1 MEMTRDNGC
10 MWFAIIVAADAST
23 DGSFVQ
29 RAAAWM
35 AQSGVRALILSSDAG
50 PHAGI
55 RMHKDARPYISML
68 GGDALRGYLAV
79 KSQGFGCMAI
89 GKEGMD
95 GGTIAALESAYDLI
109 VVHVTLAAESA
120 GMSSLPHVIGFQESG
135 VPAMISIDAR
145 NSLGVD
151 AAELIAKGLADPCD
165 ALRPVGFCIAPYS
178 VAIAAELARRWALPS
193 WGDGDDIAGLGQRM
207 LERAISR
214 PQRADA
220 SALPSGVDRGIAFER
235 PGAIDQVLCRMRVD
249 QEFLKVEDDLHG
261 HGEPGEFKRRAEG
274 VAQRIAEGLSD
285 EERAGVR
292 VDQIVARAVEEATGF
307 GPVTTLLRDDNITEI
322 MVNGPND
329 IFIER
334 CGAMERVPATFLDS
348 NHLMAVIE
356 RMLAPTCRRLDE
368 ASPMVDA
375 RLSDGSRLHAVIP
388 PLALNGPVLTIRKF
402 ARTNWGLAE
411 LVSLGMLP
419 SETARFLANC
429 VLAKASIVVSGGTGA
444 GKTTFLAALASE
456 ISDRERIVTI
466 EDAAELKIIKPNL
479 VMLES
484 RPPNIEGSGGVR
496 IRDLV
501 RNALRMRPD
510 RIVVGECRGAEAI
523 DMLQAMNTGHEGSLT
538 TVHANSPRDAIS
550 RLETMVLMAGL
561 ELPLAAAREQIV
573 RAVRLIVQVAR
584 VGIERKVVEVAEIT
598 GMEGQ
603 VVCMQTLAQYDHETR
618 RLVST
623 GLSPRFAERVS
634 LKECDARASE
644 NS

>member
-1 MEMTRDNGC
+1 MEMTKDRGC
-10 MWFAIIVAADAST
+10 MWFAVICATDAPAE
-23 DGSFVQ
+23 GSFVQ

-35 AQSGVRALILSSDAG
+35 AQGGVNALILSNEAG
-50 PHAGI
+50 AHAGI
-55 RMHKDARPYISML
+55 RTHKEARPYISML
-68 GGDALRGYLAV
+68 GSEALRGYLAV
-79 KSQGFGCMAI
+79 KSQGFGRMEV
-89 GKEGMD
+89 GEEEVNEE
-95 GGTIAALESAYDLI
+95 TIAALESAYDLI
-109 VVHVTLAAESA
+109 IVRTMLAAGSA
-120 GMSSLPHVIGFQESG
+120 DMISLLHAVGFSEVR

-145 NSLGVD
+145 NSFGVN
-151 AAELIAKGLADPCD
+151 AAQLIADGLADPSE
-165 ALRPVGFCIAPYS
+165 ALHPIGFCFVPHS
-178 VAIAAELARRWALPS
+178 VAIAAELSRRWALPS

-207 LERAISR
+207 LERAIAR
-214 PQRADA
+214 PRRSDA
-220 SALPSGVDRGIAFER
+220 VVDPSGKDKGVAFER
-235 PGAIDQVLCRMRVD
+235 PDAIDRVLCRMRVD
-249 QEFLKVEDDLHG
+249 REFLKIEDELHARS
-261 HGEPGEFKRRAEG
+261 EPGEFKRRAEG
-274 VAQRIAEGLSD
+274 VAQRIAEGLSE
-285 EERAGVR
+285 EERAGAR
-292 VDQIVARAVEEATGF
+292 IDQIVSRAVEETTGF
-307 GPVTTLLRDDNITEI
+307 GPVTTLLRDEEVTEI

-334 CGAMERVPATFLDS
+334 CGAMERVPAAFLDS

-402 ARTNWGLAE
+402 ARMNRGLAE

-444 GKTTFLAALASE
+444 GKTTLLAALASK
-456 ISDRERIVTI
+456 ISDKERIVTI

-484 RPPNIEGSGGVR
+484 RPPNIEGTGGVG

-561 ELPLAAAREQIV
+561 DLPLAAAREQIA

-603 VVCMQTLAQYDHETR
+603 VVCMQTLAQYDHEIR
-618 RLVST
+618 KLVST
-623 GLSPRFAERVS
+623 GLSPRFAERAS
-634 LKECDARASE
+634 LQGGGALTLGDS
-644 NS
+644 